1 MAAKQEETFEESLE
15 RLSEIVGQLERGE
28 APLEEGL
35 ALFEEGVK
43 LTRRCH
49 EMLNAAEARVQRF
62 TQEEDGEVVLRPFDG
77 GDEE

>member
-1 MAAKQEETFEESLE
+1 MATKQDETFEESLD

-35 ALFEEGVK
+35 SLFEEGVK

-49 EMLNAAEARVQRF
+49 EMLTAAEARVQKF
-62 TQEEDGEVVLRPFDG
+62 TQEEDGEVVLRPLDE

>member
-1 MAAKQEETFEESLE
+1 MATKKEESFEDSLD
-15 RLSEIVGQLERGE
+15 RLSDIVGQLERGE

-49 EMLNAAEARVQRF
+49 EMLTAAEARVQKF
-62 TQEEDGEVVLRPFDG
+62 TQEEDGEVVLRPFDV
-77 GDEE
+77 GDDE